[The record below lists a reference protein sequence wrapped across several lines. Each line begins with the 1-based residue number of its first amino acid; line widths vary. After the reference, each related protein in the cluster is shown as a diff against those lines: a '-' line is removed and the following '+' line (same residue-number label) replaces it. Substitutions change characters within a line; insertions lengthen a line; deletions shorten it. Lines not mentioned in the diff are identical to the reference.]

1 MIGATNQRCDARRSF
16 IPGDAVAAA
25 ANLAGAALTP
35 EGTLLSLRVR
45 QIHSSAWGLVLLSAA
60 LQVVIFPLPGLYGVS
75 WVAVAPLL
83 VAILRARIPETLQLD
98 GQARLLPAAPWQG
111 FVLGYGCG
119 ILWFAGTCY
128 WIFDTMHR
136 YGGLPIPAAAL
147 ALILFCMYVG
157 LYHGMFGL
165 LLAAVA
171 GSNGFRL
178 DKSRSDKSRSDNFRS
193 DKSGLKAARSAAA
206 LRRALVAAPFLW
218 AAVELART
226 RITGF
231 PWELLGYSQTANFA
245 LTRIATLTGVY
256 GLSFEILLVNSVFA
270 AAFLVAREQRKRLL
284 VAACMATAIL
294 QAGQLV
300 APAPVAADRLPADH
314 TALLVQPNI
323 PIVEGAMWTKEYF
336 QDTLRDL
343 TAVSLHPP
351 GGKPAR
357 QQAAGSPDM
366 FVVSYNLIV
375 WPESPS
381 PFYTNDPLFRDA
393 VSALAKQSGTWVVA
407 GSIGITPAMH
417 SGGGSGGGGAEER
430 SQIFNSAAL
439 VSPQGEWVGRYDK
452 VHLVPFGEYLPFPQ
466 LFAFAGGLTKEV
478 GEFQR
483 GASRTPLDAG
493 GERLGMF
500 ICYESIFPDEVRR
513 GPLEGAQVLLNISND
528 GWYGDSGAW
537 KQHLQQTEMRAIEN
551 DRWLLAATNTG
562 MTASIDPYGRI
573 VAATPR
579 KVRTALA
586 APYALISGTTFY
598 TRHGDWFA
606 YLCAIISA
614 GALLAR
620 FVFPTR
626 AR

>member
-1 MIGATNQRCDARRSF
+1 
-16 IPGDAVAAA
+16 
-25 ANLAGAALTP
+25 
-35 EGTLLSLRVR
+35 VR
-45 QIHSSAWGLVLLSAA
+45 GISSSAWRLVVLSAV
-60 LQVVIFPLPGLYGVS
+60 LQIVIFPLPNLYRFS
-75 WVAVAPLL
+75 WIAVAPLL
-83 VAILRARIPETLQLD
+83 VAILRARAPETLQLD
-98 GQARLLPAAPWQG
+98 GQSRLLPATPWQG
-111 FVLGYGCG
+111 FVLGYLCG

-136 YGGLPIPAAAL
+136 YGGLPIPVGVL

-165 LLAAVA
+165 LLALVA
-171 GSNGFRL
+171 GS
-178 DKSRSDKSRSDNFRS
+178 KP
-193 DKSGLKAARSAAA
+193 AAA
-206 LRRALVAAPFLW
+206 GASIPRALVAAPFLW
-218 AAVELART
+218 VAVELART
-226 RITGF
+226 RITAF
-231 PWELLGYSQTANFA
+231 PWELLGYAQTGNFA

-256 GLSFEILLVNSVFA
+256 GLSFEIVLVNSVFA
-270 AAFLVAREQRKRLL
+270 AAFLAAKKPRKRLL
-284 VAACMATAIL
+284 VAACGAVVIL
-294 QAGQLV
+294 QAGQLL
-300 APAPVAADRLPADH
+300 APPPVATDH
-314 TALLVQPNI
+314 TAVLVQPDI
-323 PIVEGAMWTKEYF
+323 PIQAGAMWTKEYF
-336 QDTLRDL
+336 LGTLRDL
-343 TAVSLHPP
+343 TAMSLHPA
-351 GGKPAR
+351 GGKEGP
-357 QQAAGSPDM
+357 
-366 FVVSYNLIV
+366 SYDLIV

-393 VSALAKQSGTWVVA
+393 VSALARQSGTWVVA

-417 SGGGSGGGGAEER
+417 SAGQS

-466 LFAFAGGLTKEV
+466 VFAFAGGLTKEV

-500 ICYESIFPDEVRR
+500 ICYESIFPDEVRQ
-513 GPLEGAQVLLNISND
+513 GPLQGAQVLVNISND

-537 KQHLQQTEMRAIEN
+537 KQHLQQTQMRAIEN
-551 DRWLLAATNTG
+551 ERWLLAGTNTG

-573 VAATPR
+573 VAATGR
-579 KVRTALA
+579 NIRTALV
-586 APYALISGTTFY
+586 APYALSSSTTFY

-620 FVFPTR
+620 FVFR
-626 AR
+626 ARAP